1 MSKNLSSFSSSRA
14 IMFPNGTRLTA
25 PFGGAA
31 TQWLN
36 DSGGFR
42 APRLPAQEDT
52 SIALEAAL
60 VEMGFVEQET
70 IHIDATSLPLS
81 ANAAL
86 RVPSASEKLVLEP
99 GRPSVTQAALQ
110 VVLYVDESGGMSW
123 HLPDDVS
130 VGSARATTENARVL
144 RASSKPVFTIPTRTA
159 AARRAIASGQMEM
172 RGWITAIGRKVL
184 KVLVIPLVAD
194 LLGSPMEKIVAAVE
208 RKHSQNLIRSVD
220 ANNYRQKVSFPF
232 SNWSSLAGNRSLLV
246 IHGIISST
254 EGMLSRLPQ
263 PAMEALVKQYS
274 GRVIAY
280 DHFTL
285 SLDPDENATF
295 FLKHVKQAI
304 PNENVELDILCHSR
318 GGIVSRALTE
328 RGRKL
333 VPDHNCNFRRVLFVA
348 TPNAGSPLGNAEH
361 VVDMVDVFTNFL
373 TKLPDSI
380 TTYVVEALLG
390 IIKLIAYTAETAL
403 PGLAAMGTEGYIKTL
418 LNIDGKAVPGLTYG
432 AAAANYDPDP
442 NSPRAFC
449 AAALNAVAD
458 RTFAS
463 KGKAIGNDLV
473 VPCDGVFAQNGNP
486 LFAIA
491 NPLVYQTS
499 DYVYH
504 NDFFAQ
510 PRTIGHIYR
519 FLEIAG
525 TDISTLVMP
534 HPSAPSSE
542 GLSVDESSHRN
553 TQGEPS
559 DRVNPRFD
567 VRDLDEGFRGGY
579 GGSTETSA
587 RRGGSRHV
595 EREAI
600 PDLSA
605 VSGGEKN
612 TGTAMP
618 PTEPAIVLAA
628 VELKRDPQIE
638 FHERVTEGE
647 PNELVVRLRE
657 LARAYSGVENQ
668 LEFAL
673 AAGQESVTVNV
684 FLSAV
689 GFDVVPPF
697 APLTVN
703 RKRDEEMEQATFT
716 LTARGV
722 AKPIARSIH
731 ADFFLGNSLIGSVTH
746 FTYVVPKNYQ
756 GPEYAGQARSEG
768 FAVPLKARKECDWA
782 LAVTGQAP
790 TYKIFLTSRI
800 EESTFDFRDMGTLQ
814 LQENDMAKYLN
825 DVLTSQFAA
834 TPRKAGLS
842 EEQYRAVMDTW
853 KKKFMS
859 TIEGVGLRLWQWLP
873 QSLRDEYFRQYR
885 ICKPPRSIL
894 IHSEDMI
901 FPWELLIPNDTSNGQ
916 LIKLQSLGIE
926 HVLGRWKPGLTTK
939 PSRQMLKV
947 RKFRVLNPNYPEPN
961 TLKWA
966 QTEAAELGRLF
977 PALVFPVVP
986 ADLHGV
992 QQLFEET
999 DVQVLH
1005 FSGHGE
1011 INLNNPDL
1019 NKILLENNEEFDAL
1033 GLVATKL
1040 CAVAQPVVYLN
1051 ACSVGNVGD
1060 TVGRAG
1066 GFASNFVTN
1075 GCSGVIAPLWP
1086 VNDYRSMEFAI
1097 SLYSKLK
1104 LGRAIGEALQELR
1117 EENAKDPTYYAY
1129 TYFGDP
1135 WVRLDLAV
1143 A

>member
-1 MSKNLSSFSSSRA
+1 MSKNLSSFSSSQAA
-14 IMFPNGTRLTA
+14 IFPNGTRLTA
-25 PFGGAA
+25 AFGGAA

-36 DSGGFR
+36 DGGGFR

-52 SIALEAAL
+52 SIALESAL
-60 VEMGFVEQET
+60 KEMGFVEQET
-70 IHIDATSLPLS
+70 IHIDATSLPLT
-81 ANAAL
+81 ATDAL
-86 RVPSASEKLVLEP
+86 RIASASEKLILEP
-99 GRPSVTQAALQ
+99 GRPPVVEAALQ
-110 VVLYVDESGGMSW
+110 VVLYVDEAGGMSW

-130 VGSARATTENARVL
+130 IGSAKATTENAELL
-144 RASSKPVFTIPTRTA
+144 RASSKPTFTIPTRTA

-194 LLGSPMEKIVAAVE
+194 LLADPTDKIVAAVE
-208 RKHSQNLIRSVD
+208 RKHAQNVIRSVD
-220 ANNYRQKVSFPF
+220 ANNYRQKVSLPF
-232 SNWSSLAGNRSLLV
+232 SNWSSLAGKRTLLI

-254 EGMLSRLPQ
+254 DGMLNKLPQ
-263 PAMEALVKQYS
+263 RAMEALVKKYS
-274 GRVIAY
+274 GRVIGF

-285 SLDPDENATF
+285 SLDPDENAAF
-295 FLKHVKQAI
+295 FLNQVKRAI
-304 PNENVELDILCHSR
+304 SKENIEFDILCHSR

-328 RGRKL
+328 RGQTL
-333 VPDHNCNFRRVLFVA
+333 VPGHNCNFRKVLFVA

-373 TKLPDSI
+373 TKLPDGVAN
-380 TTYVVEALLG
+380 YVVEALLG

-403 PGLAAMGTEGYIKTL
+403 PGLAAMGTKGYIKTQ
-418 LNIDGKAVPGLTYG
+418 LNVGGGAFPGLSYG
-432 AAAANYDPDP
+432 AAASNYNPDP
-442 NSPRAFC
+442 NSPHAFL
-449 AAALNAVAD
+449 AAALNAVAS

-463 KGKAIGNDLV
+463 NGKAIGNDLV

-504 NDFFAQ
+504 NDFFAH
-510 PRTIGHIYR
+510 PRTIDYLYK
-519 FLEIAG
+519 FLEVGKPDAAV
-525 TDISTLVMP
+525 SEMP
-534 HPSAPSSE
+534 RPGAPQSFPPNDPAR
-542 GLSVDESSHRN
+542 LPHA
-553 TQGEPS
+553 QGKPPDS
-559 DRVNPRFD
+559 LKPPFD
-567 VRDLDEGFRGGY
+567 VPNVEEVFRGGY
-579 GGSTETSA
+579 GDSTETSI
-587 RRGGSRHV
+587 RRGRAPAQPHDS
-595 EREAI
+595 
-600 PDLSA
+600 PDESNDGT
-605 VSGGEKN
+605 SGEKH
-612 TGTAMP
+612 AP
-618 PTEPAIVLAA
+618 FPEPVSVFAP
-628 VELKRDPQIE
+628 VELKRDPKIN

-647 PNELVVRLRE
+647 RNGLIVRLQE
-657 LARAYSGVENQ
+657 LAADSHVENR

-673 AAGQESVTVNV
+673 AGGEESVTVNV

-697 APLTVN
+697 APLIV
-703 RKRDEEMEQATFT
+703 KRIRYKDTEQAAFT
-716 LTARGV
+716 LTAHSV
-722 AKPIARSIH
+722 VKPIPRSIH

-746 FTYVVPKNYQ
+746 FTYVLPKDYQ
-756 GPEYAGQARSEG
+756 GPESAGQERSEG
-768 FAVPLKARKECDWA
+768 FAVPVFARKECDWA

-790 TYKIFLTSRI
+790 TFRIFLTSRI
-800 EESTFDFRDMGTLQ
+800 EDSIFDFRDMGLLQ

-834 TPRKAGLS
+834 APRKGGLS
-842 EEQYRAVMDTW
+842 DEQYRVVMGAW

-859 TIEGVGLRLWQWLP
+859 TIEGVGVRLWQWLP
-873 QSLRDEYFRQYR
+873 QALRDEYFRQYR
-885 ICKPPRSIL
+885 GGKPPRSIL

-901 FPWELLIPNDTSNGQ
+901 FPWELVIPNDTRDGQ
-916 LIKLQSLGIE
+916 LTRLRALGIE

-947 RKFRVLNPNYPEPN
+947 RKLRVLNPNYSEPN

-977 PALVFPVVP
+977 PALVFPVAP
-986 ADLHGV
+986 ANLAAV

-1019 NKILLENNEEFDAL
+1019 NKLLLENNEEFDAL

-1040 CAVAQPVVYLN
+1040 CAIAQPVVYLN
-1051 ACSVGNVGD
+1051 ACSLGNVGD

-1066 GFASNFVTN
+1066 GFASNFVMN

-1086 VNDYRSMEFAI
+1086 INDYRSMEFAL

-1104 LGRAIGEALQELR
+1104 LGRSIGEALQELR
-1117 EENAKDPTYYAY
+1117 EENEKDPTFYAY

-1135 WVRLDLAV
+1135 WVRLNLAV

>member
-1 MSKNLSSFSSSRA
+1 MSKNLSSFSSLQA

-25 PFGGAA
+25 AFGGAA

-36 DSGGFR
+36 DGGGFR

-52 SIALEAAL
+52 SIAFESAL

-86 RVPSASEKLVLEP
+86 RVPSASEKLILEP
-99 GRPSVTQAALQ
+99 GRPPVAQAALQ
-110 VVLYVDESGGMSW
+110 VVLYVDEAGGMSW
-123 HLPDDVS
+123 HLPDDAS
-130 VGSARATTENARVL
+130 FGSPKATSENAGML
-144 RASSKPVFTIPTRTA
+144 RASSKPTFTIPTRTA
-159 AARRAIASGQMEM
+159 AARRAIGSGQMEM
-172 RGWITAIGRKVL
+172 RGWITALGRKVL

-194 LLGSPMEKIVAAVE
+194 LLADPMDKIVAAVE
-208 RKHSQNLIRSVD
+208 RRHAQNLIRPVD
-220 ANNYRQKVSFPF
+220 VNNYREKVTLPF
-232 SNWSSLAGNRSLLV
+232 TDWSSLAGKRSLLI

-254 EGMLSRLPQ
+254 DGMLSKLPQ
-263 PAMEALVKQYS
+263 TAMEALVKQYS
-274 GRVIAY
+274 GHVIGY

-295 FLKHVKQAI
+295 FLNQAKQAI
-304 PNENVELDILCHSR
+304 PNENIDLDILCHSR

-328 RGRKL
+328 RGQTL
-333 VPDHNCNFRRVLFVA
+333 VPGHNCNFRKVLFVA

-373 TKLPDSI
+373 TKLPDNVAA
-380 TTYVVEALLG
+380 YVVEALLG
-390 IIKLIAYTAETAL
+390 IIKLIAYSAETAL
-403 PGLAAMGTEGYIKTL
+403 PGLAAMGTEGYIKTQ
-418 LNIDGKAVPGLTYG
+418 LNVGGGALPALTYG

-442 NSPRAFC
+442 NSPHAFF
-449 AAALNAVAD
+449 AAALNAVVD

-463 KGKAIGNDLV
+463 NGKAIANDLV

-504 NDFFAQ
+504 NDFFAHS
-510 PRTIGHIYR
+510 RTIDYLYK
-519 FLEIAG
+519 FLEIGKFDTAACVLPRPG
-525 TDISTLVMP
+525 VP
-534 HPSAPSSE
+534 PSSPLNVPASLPNAP
-542 GLSVDESSHRN
+542 GKA
-553 TQGEPS
+553 S
-559 DRVNPRFD
+559 DRLIPPFD
-567 VRDLDEGFRGGY
+567 VRNVEEGFRSGY
-579 GGSTETSA
+579 GGTTETYTRRSGQRLAEPLDSPAASSDGTNAEKLAPSTEPVSDSA
-587 RRGGSRHV
+587 
-595 EREAI
+595 
-600 PDLSA
+600 P
-605 VSGGEKN
+605 
-612 TGTAMP
+612 
-618 PTEPAIVLAA
+618 
-628 VELKRDPQIE
+628 VELKRDPQID

-647 PNELVVRLRE
+647 PNELVVRLQE
-657 LARAYSGVENQ
+657 LAADSGVENR
-668 LEFAL
+668 LGFSL

-697 APLTVN
+697 APLTVK
-703 RKRDEEMEQATFT
+703 RKRDKDTEQAKFT
-716 LTARGV
+716 LTAHAV
-722 AKPIARSIH
+722 AKPIPRSIH

-746 FTYVVPKNYQ
+746 FTYVLPKDYQ
-756 GPEYAGQARSEG
+756 GPESAGQARSEG
-768 FAVPLKARKECDWA
+768 FAVPVDARKECDWA

-790 TYKIFLTSRI
+790 TFRIFLTSRI
-800 EESTFDFRDMGTLQ
+800 EDSIFDFRDMGLLQ
-814 LQENDMAKYLN
+814 LQESDMAKYLN

-834 TPRKAGLS
+834 TPRKAQLS
-842 EEQYRAVMDTW
+842 DEQYRAVMDAW
-853 KKKFMS
+853 KKKFMV
-859 TIEGVGLRLWQWLP
+859 TIEGVGVRLWQWLP
-873 QSLRDEYFRQYR
+873 QALRDEYFRQYR
-885 ICKPPRSIL
+885 GGTPPRSIL

-901 FPWELLIPNDTSNGQ
+901 FPWELVIPNDTSSGQ
-916 LIKLQSLGIE
+916 LTRLRALGIE

-947 RKFRVLNPNYPEPN
+947 RKLRVLNPNYPEPN

-966 QTEAAELGRLF
+966 QTEAAELGKLF
-977 PALVFPVVP
+977 PALVFPVAP
-986 ADLHGV
+986 ADLAGV

-1019 NKILLENNEEFDAL
+1019 NKLLLENNEEFDAL

-1086 VNDYRSMEFAI
+1086 VNDYRSMEFAL

-1104 LGRAIGEALQELR
+1104 LGRSIGEALQELR
-1117 EENAKDPTYYAY
+1117 EENEKDPTFYAY

-1135 WVRLDLAV
+1135 WVRLNLAI